1 MRSMTGYSKSETSDS
16 GINVKVEIKTLNGRY
31 LEVNSR
37 LPRSLFHKELEIR
50 DIIKSRLDRGNVSLY
65 VTIEHDDHAETF
77 SLNLN
82 AAEQCYNTLNEL
94 KKQLK
99 IREAVKL
106 DHVLTFA
113 SSFTEKDD
121 SESDEEVWKIVSK
134 TLKNA
139 LTALNRMRQKEGTQL
154 YKDFKKRLTTIS
166 NYIEEIETIGA
177 KRIPD
182 ERERLRQKVA
192 QLFEADEI
200 DEHRIQTEIV
210 LLADKLDISEECV
223 RLRSH
228 IKYFHETLSSN
239 EAIGKKIN
247 FLLQEMHREINTIG
261 SKINDAHISQIVV
274 TVKEELERIRE
285 QVQNVE

>member
-1 MRSMTGYSKSETSDS
+1 MRSMTGYSKSEASDS
-16 GINVKVEIKTLNGRY
+16 GINVKIEIKTLNGRY
-31 LEVNSR
+31 LDINSR
-37 LPRSLFHKELEIR
+37 VPRSLLHKELEIR
-50 DIIKSRLDRGNVSLY
+50 DIIKTRLDRGNVSLFI
-65 VTIEHDDHAETF
+65 TIDQDGLEEPFA
-77 SLNLN
+77 LNLKT
-82 AAEQCYNTLNEL
+82 AEQCFNSLNDM

-99 IREAVKL
+99 LRESIKL
-106 DHVLTFA
+106 EHVLHF
-113 SSFTEKDD
+113 SNSFIEMD
-121 SESDEEVWKIVSK
+121 ESDSNDKEWMLVSK

-154 YKDFKKRLTTIS
+154 YKDFKKRLSIIS
-166 NYIEEIETIGA
+166 NYIEEIEAMGI

-182 ERERLRQKVA
+182 ERDRLRQKVA
-192 QLFEADEI
+192 QLFETDEI

-228 IKYFHETLSSN
+228 IKYFHETLASN
-239 EAIGKKIN
+239 EAIGKKIG

-261 SKINDAHISQIVV
+261 SKINDAQISQIVV